1 MGKGCRTTH
10 RLLCQPIQDNIRRC
24 CAMTNWNEVSNSSAA
39 RRMIRVAPPTAIGTL
54 PRQCGGSCARAV
66 PDTTSRAKEG
76 AGVQSVCAL
85 RAGARANSGS
95 GRPDPLAVRPTWDSF
110 SLTSR
115 SFVPTASAPGPRES
129 GTEEKSPVTNGLTGA
144 RHESLYAIG
153 NSLCVSLSAGFV
165 ASIEPTAEQIKNQT
179 GCMIVTDRG
188 RSSGCCIAVITAQ
201 GGKAAVRP
209 CQLPLVRRAS
219 PLGLQSDRTRLQS
232 DQQVQVLRHALR
244 EANQALTTVHSSCV
258 QFRLVGS
265 IENRPYHLE
274 RIL

>member
-1 MGKGCRTTH
+1 MGKGCRTIH

-39 RRMIRVAPPTAIGTL
+39 RRMIGVAPPTAIGTL

-76 AGVQSVCAL
+76 AGVQSVCAW

-179 GCMIVTDRG
+179 ACMIVTDRG
-188 RSSGCCIAVITAQ
+188 RSSGPRIPHRATKNRTDLRDRSWQC
-201 GGKAAVRP
+201 
-209 CQLPLVRRAS
+209 RR
-219 PLGLQSDRTRLQS
+219 
-232 DQQVQVLRHALR
+232 
-244 EANQALTTVHSSCV
+244 HSSFSS
-258 QFRLVGS
+258 QDHGS
-265 IENRPYHLE
+265 NLMRKWE
-274 RIL
+274 RTWHAMEQSGIVDHGLKPRRTCRRRQ